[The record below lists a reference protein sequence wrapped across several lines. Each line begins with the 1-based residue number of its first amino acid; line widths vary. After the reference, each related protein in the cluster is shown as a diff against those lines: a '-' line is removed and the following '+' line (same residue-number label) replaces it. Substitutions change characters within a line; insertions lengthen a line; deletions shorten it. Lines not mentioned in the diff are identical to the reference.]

1 LKQSIK
7 KFCDNTPK
15 VPLQLWTGDNCWAFG
30 NDAQGN
36 LFDNLVPSY
45 GPQLNPT
52 WLVAISGFSI
62 VAQLLAIGL
71 VRHHLKLSILLINI
85 DHGPIS
91 KTTRT

>member
-1 LKQSIK
+1 MVKAIALCYTVVVATFYSVSIA
-7 KFCDNTPK
+7 
-15 VPLQLWTGDNCWAFG
+15 GYWAFG

-62 VAQLLAIGL
+62 VAQLLANGL

-85 DHGPIS
+85 DHAPIS